1 MKSGENMGTLSNE
14 DTFVNPVREEMGL
27 MLLIDLAKEFYEDP
41 KNQSDFEAWK
51 AEKQRRE
58 AG

>member
-1 MKSGENMGTLSNE
+1 MGTLSNE